1 MNERSIFMAA
11 LERESP
17 PERSAY
23 LDEACGGDAALRQ
36 RVEALL
42 ASHEQETSFLS
53 MPVPERLAEKLATP
67 QQMEEARGDR
77 PAAQERPGPL
87 PEGQG
92 SRIGPYK
99 LLQELG
105 EGGMGTVW
113 MAEQFAPVQ
122 RKVALKIIK
131 PGMDSRHVIARFE
144 AERQALALMD
154 HPNIARVCTTVAPQ
168 RAPGA
173 SASAGPTSSWS

>member
-1 MNERSIFMAA
+1 MDERSIFMAA

-23 LDEACGGDAALRQ
+23 LDDACGGDTALRQ

-42 ASHEQETSFLS
+42 ASHEQAGSFLRT
-53 MPVPERLAEKLATP
+53 PVPERLAEKVATP
-67 QQMEEARGDR
+67 EHLEDTRGGA
-77 PAAQERPGPL
+77 PTAQERPQPL

-105 EGGMGTVW
+105 EGGMGTVFL
-113 MAEQFAPVQ
+113 AEQSEPV
-122 RKVALKIIK
+122 RRLVAL
-131 PGMDSRHVIARFE
+131 
-144 AERQALALMD
+144 
-154 HPNIARVCTTVAPQ
+154 
-168 RAPGA
+168 
-173 SASAGPTSSWS
+173 